1 MKRLTSVLCAAL
13 LVPAA
18 LLAAQ
23 PSTTPPSARQD
34 QPPAPDKK
42 DQAAKDAAR
51 AAEVDAG
58 TPATPTA
65 DAAKD
70 AAKEGKDKDAWK
82 VDAPGFPATQVSIDV
97 TEGTWMN
104 VDVSPTNDE
113 LVFDLLGDIYVLPLG
128 GGEAKALTSGV
139 AWDMQPRFSPDG
151 KSIAFTSDR
160 GGGDNIWV
168 MKRDGTDAQ
177 AVTQEKFRLLNSPA
191 WSPDGN
197 FIVARKHFTARRSLG
212 AGEVW
217 MYHRSGGEG
226 LQLTERANEQKDLG
240 EPAFSPD
247 GRYVYFS
254 QDITPGKTF
263 EYNKDPNGEI
273 YAIQRLDLET
283 REIDPFVTGPGGSI
297 RPTPSRDGK
306 QLAFIRRVRT
316 KSVLY
321 VADVASGAERPLY
334 DGLDRDM
341 QETWAI
347 HGVYPTMAWTRDHK
361 ALVLWAGGKLR
372 RVDVASRKVTEI
384 PFHVKGTRTLFQA
397 VRTPQAVAPER
408 FATKL
413 LRWVQVAPEGDRV
426 VYQALGKLYVKELP
440 NGTPKRLTK
449 QEDHLEFYP
458 SFSRDGK
465 SIVYT
470 TWDDEKLGT
479 IRVAPATGG
488 EGKVLTTRQG
498 YYVEPA
504 LSPDGRWLVY
514 RATGDGYLM
523 PGQWSRETGL
533 FVMPAKG
540 GTPRRL
546 ARDGEQPHF
555 GASLDRVFF
564 LHVEQKE
571 KEDVRS
577 LKSIA
582 LDGSQERTHL
592 TSAEATELRVSPDGQ
607 WVAFRE
613 NFNAFITPFPR
624 GAKSAT
630 VGPEAKAL
638 PVARVSKDAGEYL
651 HWAGRSQSLHWALGP
666 QLFTREL
673 KQAFRFMEGAP
684 EKLPEAPEKGVDLSF
699 QVKTDVPEGTLALV
713 GGRVITMKGD
723 EVIEQGVVVVRGN
736 RIVAVGPVGKVQV
749 PAGAKVVDVKGK
761 TLMPGLID
769 VHWHGSM
776 GVDGLMPEQSW
787 VHAASLAFGVT
798 TLHDP
803 SNSSAHIFAAS
814 ELGKA
819 GGLLAPRI
827 FSTGTILY
835 GAAGAG
841 YRTPIETLDDARSHL
856 RRMKAL
862 GAFSVKSYNQ
872 PRRDQRQKVLQ
883 AARELDMLVVPEGG
897 SLLQHNL
904 TMVVDG
910 HTGVEHSIPV
920 ARIYADVRQLWSKS
934 GTGYTPTL
942 GVAYGGLMGENYWY
956 QKTKV
961 WEDERLLSFV
971 PRRVVD
977 ARSRRPPQSAPDD
990 EFNHIDVAR
999 VARELNDAGVSV
1011 QLGAHGQREGLAAHW
1026 ELWMF
1031 GQGGMKPL
1039 QALRA
1044 GTLSGARY
1052 LGLDGEVGSMEEG
1065 KLADLIVL
1073 DRNPLEDLKN
1083 SRTVRYTMVNGRL
1096 YDAATLN
1103 EVGTRQR
1110 QRAKFF
1116 FEKDGNEGW
1125 SPKATANSHTHS
1137 CD

>member
-1 MKRLTSVLCAAL
+1 MKRLTSALCAAL
-13 LVPAA
+13 LVPTAPY
-18 LLAAQ
+18 AAQ
-23 PSTTPPSARQD
+23 PASPPPPVQ
-34 QPPAPDKK
+34 QPPAPQKKDDAAREAGRAVEVEGAQAPAAEGEKDKK
-42 DQAAKDAAR
+42 D
-51 AAEVDAG
+51 
-58 TPATPTA
+58 
-65 DAAKD
+65 
-70 AAKEGKDKDAWK
+70 AWS
-82 VDAPGFPATQVSIDV
+82 VDAPGFPSRQVDIDV

-104 VDVSPTNDE
+104 VDVSPTGDE
-113 LVFDLLGDIYVLPLG
+113 VVFDLLGDIYVMPLS
-128 GGEAKALTSGV
+128 GGEARALTSGV

-151 KSIAFTSDR
+151 RSIAFTSDR

-168 MKRDGTDAQ
+168 MKRDGSDVK
-177 AVTQEKFRLLNSPA
+177 AVTQEKFRLLNSPT
-191 WSPDGN
+191 WSPDGQY
-197 FIVARKHFTARRSLG
+197 IVARKHFTARRSLG
-212 AGEVW
+212 AGELW

-226 LQLTERANEQKDLG
+226 VQLTERANDQKDLG

-254 QDITPGKTF
+254 QDVTPGKTF

-283 REIDPFVTGPGGSI
+283 KEIDPFVTGPGGSI

-306 QLAFIRRVRT
+306 RVAFIRRVRT

-321 VADVASGAERPLY
+321 VTDVESGAERPLY

-347 HGVYPTMAWTRDHK
+347 HGVYPTLAWTRDDK
-361 ALVLWAGGKLR
+361 ALVFWAGGKLQR
-372 RVDVASRKVTEI
+372 IDVATKKVTPI
-384 PFHVKGTRTLFQA
+384 PFHVKGTRTIAEA
-397 VRTPQAVAPER
+397 VRSPQAVAPER
-408 FATKL
+408 FATKM
-413 LRWVQVAPEGDRV
+413 LRWVQVSPKGDRV
-426 VYQALGKLYVKELP
+426 VFQALGKLYVKELP
-440 NGTPKRLTK
+440 GGAPRRLTK

-458 SFSRDGK
+458 SFSRDGR

-479 IRVAPATGG
+479 IRLVSASGG
-488 EGKVLTTRQG
+488 EGKVLTTKPG

-504 LSPDGRWLVY
+504 LSPDGKWLAY
-514 RATGDGYLM
+514 RASGDGYLM

-533 FVMPAKG
+533 FVMPASG
-540 GTPRRL
+540 GAPRRL
-546 ARDGEQPHF
+546 VRDGEQPHF
-555 GASLDRVFF
+555 GAGSDRVYFV
-564 LHVEQKE
+564 HAEHKE
-571 KEDVRS
+571 REDVRS
-577 LKSIA
+577 LKSIG
-582 LDGSQERTHL
+582 LDGGQERTHL
-592 TSAEATELRVSPDGQ
+592 TSAEAVEARVSPDEK

-613 NFNAFITPFPR
+613 NFNAYIVPFAR
-624 GAKSAT
+624 GAKAMV
-630 VGPEAKAL
+630 VGPEAKSM
-638 PVARVSKDAGEYL
+638 PVAKVSRDAGEYL
-651 HWAGRSQSLHWALGP
+651 HWSGDSARLHWALGP
-666 QLFTREL
+666 ELFTREL
-673 KQAFRFMEGAP
+673 KDAFAFVDGAP
-684 EKLPEAPEKGVDLSF
+684 AKLPEAPRKGVDLGF
-699 QVKTDVPEGTLALV
+699 MVKADVPEGTVALV

-736 RIVAVGPVGKVQV
+736 RIVAVGPVGQVQV
-749 PAGAKVVDVKGK
+749 PSGAKVVDVKGK
-761 TLMPGLID
+761 TVMPGLID
-769 VHWHGSM
+769 VHWHGAM
-776 GVDGLMPEQSW
+776 GMDGLMPEQSW

-803 SNSSAHIFAAS
+803 SNSSEEVFAAS
-814 ELGKA
+814 ELGRTGA
-819 GGLLAPRI
+819 LLAPRI

-835 GAAGAG
+835 GASGAG
-841 YRTPIETLDDARSHL
+841 YRAPIDTLEDARAHL
-856 RRMKAL
+856 RRMKAM

-910 HTGVEHSIPV
+910 HTGVEHAIPV
-920 ARIYADVRQLWSKS
+920 ARIYADVKQLWGQSS
-934 GTGYTPTL
+934 TGYTPTL
-942 GVAYGGLMGENYWY
+942 GVAYGGNWGENYWY
-956 QKTKV
+956 QKTNV

-977 ARSRRPPQSAPDD
+977 SRSRRRTMVPDD
-990 EFNHIDVAR
+990 EMNHFSAAR
-999 VARELNDAGVSV
+999 VARELNDAGVNV

-1026 ELWMF
+1026 ELSMF

-1044 GTLSGARY
+1044 GTLGGAKY
-1052 LGLDGEVGSMEEG
+1052 LGMEGELGSLEAG

-1073 DRNPLEDLKN
+1073 DRNPLEDLMN
-1083 SRTVRYTMVNGRL
+1083 SRTVRLTMVNGRL
-1096 YDAATLN
+1096 FDAATLN
-1103 EVGTRQR
+1103 EVGTRQK

-1125 SPKATANSHTHS
+1125 SPKATAHTHTHE

>member
-1 MKRLTSVLCAAL
+1 MKRLTSSLLAVLL
-13 LVPAA
+13 LPVSP
-18 LLAAQ
+18 LAAQ
-23 PSTTPPSARQD
+23 QAPANPPAARQD
-34 QPPAPDKK
+34 PPRPAPDTK
-42 DQAAKDAAR
+42 DAARDAAR
-51 AAEVDAG
+51 AAEVDAPPPPSG
-58 TPATPTA
+58 E
-65 DAAKD
+65 AAQK
-70 AAKEGKDKDAWK
+70 AEQEGADAWK
-82 VDAPGFPATQVSIDV
+82 VDAPGFPAREVRIDV

-104 VDVSPTNDE
+104 VDVSPRGDA
-113 LVFDLLGDIYVLPLG
+113 LVFDLLGDLYVLPIG
-128 GGEAKALTSGV
+128 GGEAKALTSGA

-151 KSIAFTSDR
+151 KHIVFTSDR

-168 MKRDGTDAQ
+168 MDRDGSNAR
-177 AVTQEKFRLLNSPA
+177 AVTEEKFRLLNSPA
-191 WSPDGN
+191 WSPDGQ

-226 LQLTERANEQKDLG
+226 VQLTERTNDQKDLG
-240 EPAFSPD
+240 EPVFSPN

-254 QDITPGKTF
+254 QDVTPGKSF
-263 EYNKDPNGEI
+263 EYNKDPNGQI
-273 YAIQRLDLET
+273 YVIQRLDLET

-306 QLAFIRRVRT
+306 QLAFVRRVRG

-321 VADVASGAERPLY
+321 VTDVASGAERPLY

-347 HGVYPTMAWTRDHK
+347 HGVYPGMAWTPDGK
-361 ALVLWAGGKLR
+361 AIVFWAGGKLH
-372 RVDVASRKVTEI
+372 RVDVATKKVTPI
-384 PFHVKGTRTLFQA
+384 PFHVRGTRTIFEA
-397 VRTPQAVAPER
+397 VRSPQAVAPER
-408 FATKL
+408 FPTKM
-413 LRWVQVAPEGDRV
+413 LRWVQVSPKGDRV

-440 NGTPKRLTK
+440 AGTPRRLTK

-458 SFSRDGK
+458 SFSRDGR

-470 TWDDEKLGT
+470 TWDDEKLGS
-479 IRVAPATGG
+479 IRVVPATGG
-488 EGKVLTTRQG
+488 EGKVLTKNPG

-504 LSPDGRWLVY
+504 LSPDGKTLVY
-514 RATGDGYLM
+514 RASGDGYLM
-523 PGQWSRETGL
+523 PGQWSRDTGL
-533 FVMPAKG
+533 FAMPVG
-540 GTPRRL
+540 GGAPRRL

-555 GASLDRVFF
+555 GARPDRVYF
-564 LHVEQKE
+564 LHVEHKE
-571 KEDVRS
+571 KEDVRA
-577 LKSIA
+577 LKSIG
-582 LDGSQERTHL
+582 LSGGEERTHL
-592 TSAEATELRVSPDGQ
+592 TSAEATELRVSPDER

-613 NFNAFITPFPR
+613 NFNAFIVPFAL

-630 VGPEAKAL
+630 VGPNAKAL
-638 PVARVSKDAGEYL
+638 PLAKVSRDAGEYL
-651 HWAGRSQSLHWALGP
+651 HWSGDSQRLHWALGP
-666 QLFTREL
+666 ELFTRAL
-673 KQAFRFMEGAP
+673 KDSFAFIDGAP

-699 QVKTDVPEGTLALV
+699 PVKADVPEGTLALV

-736 RIVAVGPVGKVQV
+736 RIIAVGPTGKVQV
-749 PAGAKVVDVKGK
+749 PSGAKVVDVKGK

-769 VHWHGSM
+769 VHWHGAM
-776 GVDGLMPEQSW
+776 GMDGLMPEQSW

-803 SNSSAHIFAAS
+803 SNASEEVFAAS
-814 ELGKA
+814 ELARA
-819 GGLLAPRI
+819 GGVVAPRI

-835 GAAGAG
+835 GASGAG
-841 YRTPIETLDDARSHL
+841 YRAPIETLDDARSHL
-856 RRMKAL
+856 RRMKAM

-883 AARELDMLVVPEGG
+883 AARELGMLVVPEGG

-910 HTGVEHSIPV
+910 HTGVEHALPV
-920 ARIYADVRQLWSKS
+920 ARIYADVKQLWSKS

-942 GVAYGGLMGENYWY
+942 GVAYGGVWGENYWY
-956 QKTKV
+956 QKTNV

-977 ARSRRPPQSAPDD
+977 ARSRRPMHVPDD
-990 EFNHIDVAR
+990 EFNHFAAAT
-999 VARELNDAGVSV
+999 VARELGDAGVSV

-1026 ELWMF
+1026 EVWML

-1044 GTLSGARY
+1044 ATLSGARY
-1052 LGLDGEVGSMEEG
+1052 LGMDGELGSLEEG

-1073 DRNPLEDLKN
+1073 DGNPLQDLKH
-1083 SRTVRYTMVNGRL
+1083 SRSVRYTMVNGRL

-1110 QRAKFF
+1110 TRAKFF

-1125 SPKATANSHTHS
+1125 SPKAAAHTHTHL

>member
-1 MKRLTSVLCAAL
+1 MKRLTSALCAAL
-13 LVPAA
+13 LLPGA

-23 PSTTPPSARQD
+23 PTTTPPAARQD
-34 QPPAPDKK
+34 QPPAPEKK
-42 DQAAKDAAR
+42 DEAAREAAR
-51 AAEVDAG
+51 AAEVDGG
-58 TPATPTA
+58 TPATTTA

-104 VDVSPTNDE
+104 VDVSPNGKE
-113 LVFDLLGDIYVLPLG
+113 LVFDLLGDIYVLPIE
-128 GGEAKALTSGV
+128 GGEAKAVTSGV

-168 MKRDGTDAQ
+168 MKRDGSDAQ
-177 AVTQEKFRLLNSPA
+177 PVTQEKFRLLNSPA
-191 WSPDGN
+191 WSPDGQ

-226 LQLTERANEQKDLG
+226 VQLTERTNDQKDLG

-254 QDITPGKTF
+254 QDVTPGKTF

-283 REIDPFVTGPGGSI
+283 KEIDPFVTGPGGSI
-297 RPTPSRDGK
+297 RPTPSRNDGR
-306 QLAFIRRVRT
+306 QLAFIRRVRN

-321 VADVASGAERPLY
+321 VTDVASGAERPLY

-347 HGVYPTMAWTRDHK
+347 HGVYPSMAWTPGNK
-361 ALVLWAGGKLR
+361 AIVFWAGGKLQR
-372 RVDVASRKVTEI
+372 IDVATKQVTPI
-384 PFHVKGTRTLFQA
+384 PFRVKGTRTVFQA

-408 FATKL
+408 FATKM
-413 LRWVQVAPEGDRV
+413 LRWVQVSPSGDRV

-440 NGTPKRLTK
+440 AGTPRRLTK
-449 QEDHLEFYP
+449 QEDHLEFFP

-470 TWDDEKLGT
+470 TWDDEKLGS
-479 IRVAPATGG
+479 IRMVSATGG
-488 EGKVLTTRQG
+488 EGKVLTQNPG

-504 LSPDGRWLVY
+504 LSRDGKTLAY
-514 RATGDGYLM
+514 RASGDGYLM
-523 PGQWSRETGL
+523 PGQWSRETGV
-533 FVMPAKG
+533 FVMPVAG
-540 GTPRRL
+540 GTPRRVS
-546 ARDGEQPHF
+546 RDGEQPHF
-555 GASLDRVFF
+555 GSRLDRVYF

-577 LKSIA
+577 LKSVA
-582 LDGSQERTHL
+582 LDGGQERTHL
-592 TSAEATELRVSPDGQ
+592 TSAEATELRVSPDEQ

-613 NFNAFITPFPR
+613 NFNAFVVPFPR
-624 GAKSAT
+624 GAKSAV

-638 PVARVSKDAGEYL
+638 PVARVTKDAGEYL
-651 HWAGRSQSLHWALGP
+651 HWSGDSKRLHWALGP
-666 QLFTREL
+666 ELYTREL
-673 KQAFRFMEGAP
+673 KDSFRFLDGAP
-684 EKLPEAPEKGVDLSF
+684 EKLPEAPAKGVDISF
-699 QVKTDVPEGTLALV
+699 QAKADVPEGTLALV

-723 EVIEQGVVVVRGN
+723 EVLEQGVVVVRGN

-769 VHWHGSM
+769 VHWHGAM

-803 SNSSAHIFAAS
+803 SNSSHQVFAAS
-814 ELGKA
+814 ELGRTGA
-819 GGLLAPRI
+819 LLAPRI

-835 GAAGAG
+835 GASGAG
-841 YRTPIETLDDARSHL
+841 YRAPIETLDDARSHM
-856 RRMKAL
+856 RRMKAI

-883 AARELDMLVVPEGG
+883 AARELGMLVVPEGG

-904 TMVVDG
+904 SMVVDG
-910 HTGVEHSIPV
+910 HTGVEHAIPV
-920 ARIYADVRQLWSKS
+920 ARIYADVKQLWGKS

-942 GVAYGGLMGENYWY
+942 GVAYGGLWGENYWY
-956 QKTKV
+956 QKTNV

-977 ARSRRPPQSAPDD
+977 GRSRRRPQAADD
-990 EFNHIDVAR
+990 DFNHFNAAR
-999 VARELNDAGVSV
+999 VARELNDSGVSV

-1044 GTLSGARY
+1044 GTLNGARY
-1052 LGLDGEVGSMEEG
+1052 LGLDGEVGSLEEG

-1073 DRNPLEDLKN
+1073 DKNPLEELQN

-1125 SPKATANSHTHS
+1125 SPKATAHTHTHE

>member
-1 MKRLTSVLCAAL
+1 MKRLTSALCAAL
-13 LVPAA
+13 LLPGA
-18 LLAAQ
+18 LLAA
-23 PSTTPPSARQD
+23 PPTTPPAAKQD
-34 QPPAPDKK
+34 QPPPPEQKQK
-42 DQAAKDAAR
+42 DDAAREAAR
-51 AAEVDAG
+51 AAEVDGG
-58 TPATPTA
+58 TPATA
-65 DAAKD
+65 DAKD
-70 AAKEGKDKDAWK
+70 AAKEGEEKDAWK

-104 VDVSPTNDE
+104 VDVSPKGDA
-113 LVFDLLGDIYVLPLG
+113 LVFDLLGDIYELPIG
-128 GGEAKALTSGV
+128 GGEAKSLTSGV
-139 AWDMQPRFSPDG
+139 AWDMQPRYSPDG

-168 MKRDGTDAQ
+168 MKRDGSKPQ

-191 WSPDGN
+191 WSPDGQ

-226 LQLTERANEQKDLG
+226 VQLTERANDQKDLG

-254 QDITPGKTF
+254 QDVTPGKTF

-273 YAIQRLDLET
+273 YAIQRLDLDT
-283 REIDPFVTGPGGSI
+283 KEIDPFVSGPGGSI

-306 QLAFIRRVRT
+306 QLAFIRRVRG

-321 VADVASGAERPLY
+321 VTDVASGAERPLY

-347 HGVYPTMAWTRDHK
+347 HGVYPSMAWTPDNQI
-361 ALVLWAGGKLR
+361 VFWAGGKLQR
-372 RVDVASRKVTEI
+372 IDVASKKVSVI
-384 PFHVKGTRTLFQA
+384 PFHVRDTRTIFQA
-397 VRTPQAVAPER
+397 VRTPQAVAPEK
-408 FATKL
+408 FEAKM
-413 LRWVQVAPEGDRV
+413 LRWVQVSPRGDRV
-426 VYQALGKLYVKELP
+426 VYQALGKLYVRDLP

-470 TWDDEKLGT
+470 TWDDEKFGS
-479 IRVAPATGG
+479 IRVASATGG
-488 EGKVLTTRQG
+488 EGKVLTTQPG

-504 LSPDGRWLVY
+504 LSPDGRSLVY

-533 FVMPAKG
+533 FVMPASG
-540 GTPRRL
+540 GPAKRL
-546 ARDGEQPHF
+546 SRDGEQPHF
-555 GASLDRVFF
+555 GARSDRVYF
-564 LHVEQKE
+564 LHVESKE

-577 LKSIA
+577 LKSIG
-582 LDGSQERTHL
+582 LDGGEERTHL
-592 TSAEATELRVSPDGQ
+592 TSAEATEYRVSPDEQ

-624 GAKSAT
+624 GAKSAA
-630 VGPEAKAL
+630 VGPDAKAL
-638 PVARVSKDAGEYL
+638 PVARVTKDAGEYL
-651 HWAGRSQSLHWALGP
+651 HWSGDGKRLHWALGP
-666 QLFTREL
+666 ELYTREL
-673 KQAFRFMEGAP
+673 KDSFAFMDGAP
-684 EKLPEAPEKGVDLSF
+684 EKLPAAPEKGVDISF
-699 QVKTDVPEGTLALV
+699 LTKSDVPEGTLAFV

-723 EVIEQGVVVVRGN
+723 EVLENGVVVVKGN
-736 RIVAVGPVGKVQV
+736 RIVAVGPAGKVQV
-749 PAGAKVVDVKGK
+749 PSGAKVVDVKGK

-769 VHWHGSM
+769 VHWHGAM

-787 VHAASLAFGVT
+787 VHAASLSYGVT

-803 SNSSAHIFAAS
+803 SNSSEQVFAAS
-814 ELGKA
+814 ELGKTGA
-819 GGLLAPRI
+819 LLAPRI

-835 GAAGAG
+835 GASGAG
-841 YRTPIETLDDARSHL
+841 YRAPIDSLEDARSHL
-856 RRMKAL
+856 RRMKAI

-872 PRRDQRQKVLQ
+872 PRRDQRQKILQ
-883 AARELDMLVVPEGG
+883 AARELGMLVVPEGG
-897 SLLQHNL
+897 SLLEHNL

-910 HTGVEHSIPV
+910 HTGVEHAIPV
-920 ARIYADVRQLWSKS
+920 ARIYADVRQLWGKS
-934 GTGYTPTL
+934 TTGYTPTL
-942 GVAYGGLMGENYWY
+942 GVAYGGNWGENYWY
-956 QKTKV
+956 QTTNV

-971 PRRVVD
+971 PRRLVD
-977 ARSRRPPQSAPDD
+977 SRSRRRMEVPED
-990 EFNHIDVAR
+990 ELNHFNAAR
-999 VARELNDAGVSV
+999 VARELNDSGVSV

-1026 ELWMF
+1026 EISMM

-1039 QALRA
+1039 QALRV
-1044 GTLSGARY
+1044 GTLNGARY
-1052 LGLDGEVGSMEEG
+1052 LGMDGEIGSLEEG

-1073 DRNPLEDLKN
+1073 DKNPLEALQN
-1083 SRTVRYTMVNGRL
+1083 TRTVRYTMVNGHL

-1125 SPKATANSHTHS
+1125 SPKATAHTVTHE

>member
-1 MKRLTSVLCAAL
+1 MKRLTSALCAAL
-13 LVPAA
+13 LLPGA

-23 PSTTPPSARQD
+23 PATPPPAPRQD
-34 QPPAPDKK
+34 QPPQQKQK
-42 DQAAKDAAR
+42 DDSAREAAR

-58 TPATPTA
+58 TPATATA
-65 DAAKD
+65 EAGQD
-70 AAKEGKDKDAWK
+70 AAKEGQDKDAWK

-104 VDVSPTNDE
+104 VDVSPDGKE
-113 LVFDLLGDIYVLPLG
+113 LVFDLLGDLYTLPIG
-128 GGEAKALTSGV
+128 GGEAKPLTSGP
-139 AWDMQPRFSPDG
+139 AWDMQPRYSPDG

-168 MKRDGTDAQ
+168 VKRAGGEAQ
-177 AVTQEKFRLLNSPA
+177 AVTQEKFRLLNSPT

-212 AGEVW
+212 AGELW

-226 LQLTERANEQKDLG
+226 VQLTERTNDQKDLG
-240 EPAFSPD
+240 EPAFAFPQ

-254 QDITPGKTF
+254 QDVTPGKTF

-283 REIDPFVTGPGGSI
+283 KEIDPFVTGPGGSI

-321 VADVASGAERPLY
+321 VTDVESGAERPLY

-347 HGVYPTMAWTRDHK
+347 HGVYPTMAWLPGNTSI
-361 ALVLWAGGKLR
+361 VFWAGGKLQR
-372 RVDVASRKVTEI
+372 IDVASKKVTPI
-384 PFHVKGTRTLFQA
+384 PFHVKDTRTVFQA
-397 VRTPQAVAPER
+397 VRTPQAVAPEK
-408 FATKL
+408 FQTKM
-413 LRWVQVAPEGDRV
+413 LRWVQVSPDGKRV

-449 QEDHLEFYP
+449 QEDHFEFFS
-458 SFSRDGK
+458 SFSSDGQ

-470 TWDDEKLGT
+470 TWDDEKLGS
-479 IRVAPATGG
+479 IRLVSAKGG
-488 EGKVLTTRQG
+488 EGRVLTKKPG

-504 LSPDGRWLVY
+504 LSPDGKSLVY
-514 RATGDGYLM
+514 RASGDGFLM

-533 FVMPAKG
+533 FSMPVSG
-540 GTPRRL
+540 GPPKRL
-546 ARDGEQPHF
+546 SRDGEQPHF
-555 GASLDRVFF
+555 GARVDRVFF
-564 LHVEQKE
+564 LHVESKE

-577 LKSIA
+577 LKSVG
-582 LDGSQERTHL
+582 LDGGQERTHL
-592 TSAEATELRVSPDGQ
+592 TSAEATELRVSPDEQ

-613 NFNAFITPFPR
+613 NFNAFLMPFPR
-624 GAKSAT
+624 GAKSAS
-630 VGPEAKAL
+630 VGPDAKAL
-638 PVARVSKDAGEYL
+638 PLARVTKDAGEYL
-651 HWAGRSQSLHWALGP
+651 HWSGDSKRLHWALGP
-666 QLFTREL
+666 ELFTREL
-673 KQAFRFMEGAP
+673 KDSFRFLDGAP
-684 EKLPEAPEKGVDLSF
+684 EKLPSAPEKGVDISF
-699 QVKTDVPEGTLALV
+699 QAKTDVPEGTLALV

-723 EVIEQGVVVVRGN
+723 EVLEQGVVVVRGN
-736 RIVAVGPVGKVQV
+736 RIIAVGPVGKVQV

-769 VHWHGSM
+769 VHWHGAM

-803 SNSSAHIFAAS
+803 SNSSQQVFAAS
-814 ELGKA
+814 ELGKTGA
-819 GGLLAPRI
+819 LLAPRI

-835 GAAGAG
+835 GASGAG
-841 YRTPIETLDDARSHL
+841 YRTPIESVDDARSHM
-856 RRMKAL
+856 RRMKAI

-883 AARELDMLVVPEGG
+883 AARELGMLVVPEGG

-904 TMVVDG
+904 SMVVDG
-910 HTGVEHSIPV
+910 HTGVEHAIPV
-920 ARIYADVRQLWSKS
+920 ARIYADVKQLWGKS

-942 GVAYGGLMGENYWY
+942 GVAYGGNWGENYWY
-956 QKTKV
+956 QKTNV

-977 ARSRRPPQSAPDD
+977 ERSRRRNQVPED
-990 EFNHIDVAR
+990 EFNHFNAAQ
-999 VARELNDAGVSV
+999 VARELSDSGVSV

-1044 GTLSGARY
+1044 GTLNGARY
-1052 LGLDGEVGSMEEG
+1052 LGLDREVGSLEVG

-1073 DRNPLEDLKN
+1073 DKNPLEQLQN
-1083 SRTVRYTMVNGRL
+1083 SRTVRYTMVNGHL

-1103 EVGTRQR
+1103 EVGNRQR

-1125 SPKATANSHTHS
+1125 SPKATAHTHTHE

>member
-1 MKRLTSVLCAAL
+1 MKRLTSSLLAVLL
-13 LVPAA
+13 LPTAP
-18 LLAAQ
+18 LAAQ
-23 PSTTPPSARQD
+23 QAPAKPPAVRQD
-34 QPPAPDKK
+34 PPQPSPDTK
-42 DQAAKDAAR
+42 DTARNAAR
-51 AAEVDAG
+51 AAEVNA
-58 TPATPTA
+58 PAPPSGE
-65 DAAKD
+65 AAQKAEKD
-70 AAKEGKDKDAWK
+70 TKDTWK
-82 VDAPGFPATQVSIDV
+82 VDAPGFPSRQVNIDV

-104 VDVSPTNDE
+104 VDVSPRGDAI
-113 LVFDLLGDIYVLPLG
+113 VFDLLGDLYVVPMG

-151 KSIAFTSDR
+151 KHIVFTSDR

-168 MKRDGTDAQ
+168 MDRDGSNAR
-177 AVTQEKFRLLNSPA
+177 AVTEEKFRLLNSPA
-191 WSPDGN
+191 WSPDGQ

-226 LQLTERANEQKDLG
+226 VQLTERTNDQKDLG
-240 EPAFSPD
+240 EPAYSPD

-254 QDITPGKTF
+254 QDVTPGKSF
-263 EYNKDPNGEI
+263 EYNKDPNGQI

-283 REIDPFVTGPGGSI
+283 KEIDPFVTGPGGSI

-306 QLAFIRRVRT
+306 QLAFVRRVRG

-321 VADVASGAERPLY
+321 VTDVASGAERPLY

-347 HGVYPTMAWTRDHK
+347 HGVYPTLAWTPDN
-361 ALVLWAGGKLR
+361 ASIVFWAGGKLQR
-372 RVDVASRKVTEI
+372 IDVATKKVTPI
-384 PFHVKGTRTLFQA
+384 PFRVRGTRTIAEA
-397 VRTPQAVAPER
+397 VRSPQAVAPER
-408 FATKL
+408 FNTKM
-413 LRWVQVAPEGDRV
+413 LRWVQVSPKGDRV

-440 NGTPKRLTK
+440 AGTPRRLTK
-449 QEDHLEFYP
+449 QDDHFEFYP
-458 SFSRDGK
+458 SFSRDGR

-470 TWDDEKLGT
+470 TWDDEKMGS
-479 IRVAPATGG
+479 IRVVSATGG
-488 EGKVLTTRQG
+488 EGKVLTKDPG

-504 LSPDGRWLVY
+504 LSPDGKTLVY

-523 PGQWSRETGL
+523 PGRWSRNTGL
-533 FVMPAKG
+533 FAMPVG
-540 GTPRRL
+540 GGAPKRL

-555 GASLDRVFF
+555 GSRPDRVYF
-564 LHVEQKE
+564 LHVERKE

-577 LKSIA
+577 LKSIG
-582 LDGSQERTHL
+582 LNGSEERTHL
-592 TSAEATELRVSPDGQ
+592 TSAEATELRVSPDER

-613 NFNAFITPFPR
+613 NFNAYIVPFAL
-624 GAKSAT
+624 GARSAT
-630 VGPEAKAL
+630 VGPSAKAL
-638 PVARVSKDAGEYL
+638 PQSKVSRDAGMFL
-651 HWAGRSQSLHWALGP
+651 HWSGDSQRLHWALGP
-666 QLFTREL
+666 ELYTRSL
-673 KQAFRFMEGAP
+673 KDSFAFIEGAP
-684 EKLPEAPEKGVDLSF
+684 EKLPEAPEKGVDISF
-699 QVKTDVPEGTLALV
+699 PVKADVPEGTLAFV

-723 EVIEQGVVVVRGN
+723 EVLEQGVVVVRGN

-749 PAGAKVVDVKGK
+749 PSGAKVVDVKGK

-769 VHWHGSM
+769 VHWHGAM
-776 GVDGLMPEQSW
+776 GMDGLMPEQSW

-803 SNSSAHIFAAS
+803 SNSSEEVFAAS
-814 ELGKA
+814 EMARA
-819 GGLLAPRI
+819 GGVVAPRI

-835 GAAGAG
+835 GASGTG
-841 YRTPIETLDDARSHL
+841 YRAPIETADDARSHL
-856 RRMKAL
+856 RRMKAM

-910 HTGVEHSIPV
+910 HTGVEHAIPV
-920 ARIYADVRQLWSKS
+920 ARIYADVKQLWGKS

-942 GVAYGGLMGENYWY
+942 GVAYGGVWGENYWY
-956 QKTKV
+956 QKTNV

-977 ARSRRPPQSAPDD
+977 ARSRRPMHVPDD
-990 EFNHIDVAR
+990 EFGHFAAATVAK
-999 VARELNDAGVSV
+999 ELSDAGVSV

-1026 ELWMF
+1026 EVWMF

-1044 GTLSGARY
+1044 ATLSGARY
-1052 LGLDGEVGSMEEG
+1052 LGLDGEIGSLEEG

-1073 DRNPLEDLKN
+1073 DGNPLQDLKH
-1083 SRTVRYTMVNGRL
+1083 SRSVRYTLVNGRL

-1110 QRAKFF
+1110 PRAKFF

-1125 SPKATANSHTHS
+1125 SPKATEHTHTHS